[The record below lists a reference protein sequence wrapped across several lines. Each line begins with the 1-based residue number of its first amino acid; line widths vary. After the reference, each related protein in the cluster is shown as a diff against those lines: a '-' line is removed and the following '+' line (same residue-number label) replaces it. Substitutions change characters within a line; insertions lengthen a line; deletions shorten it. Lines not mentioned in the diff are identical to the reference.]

1 MLNDYSS
8 ILMRME
14 SRVKELSYKCLHKK
28 YEGSMAEIAGM
39 HSDLTLLAVWISNQ
53 KGVNNERIS
62 EVK

>member
-1 MLNDYSS
+1 
-8 ILMRME
+8 MRME

>member
-1 MLNDYSS
+1 
-8 ILMRME
+8 
-14 SRVKELSYKCLHKK
+14 
-28 YEGSMAEIAGM
+28 MAEIAGM